1 MTRQGA
7 LWREQLERTKI
18 PAKGLIRA
26 SAVRT
31 MCGNISRTT
40 ERRWIEEN
48 ILPAPIKIRG
58 QKYYYVSEI
67 ELLMD
72 RLAEAADGD

>member
-1 MTRQGA
+1 
-7 LWREQLERTKI
+7 
-18 PAKGLIRA
+18 
-26 SAVRT
+26 

-40 ERRWIEEN
+40 ERRWIQEN